1 MKKTLILLLIVSLVS
16 SFAGCGGNDDTGNN
30 GSDNNTPTPSTI
42 TSPGA
47 TSQGATDVQTTASIV
62 DNEAAFK
69 NAISSKGTWI
79 IATLKDLTFT
89 EDLVL
94 DGDFTNG
101 KKDTAGKDI
110 VQRKIALYSQDE
122 NRIVTARYT
131 LTAPKLTI
139 NSPMAS
145 IQHGIFKGDLY
156 VTSDNFQLVDQKV
169 DGNVY
174 FTTDSAKATFLM
186 DTPSAITGKQEVKKP

>member
-16 SFAGCGGNDDTGNN
+16 SFAGCGGKSNTGNN
-30 GSDNNTPTPSTI
+30 GTSTTPPATT

-47 TSQGATDVQTTASIV
+47 TDVKTTASIV

-94 DGDFTNG
+94 DGNFVNG
-101 KKDTAGKDI
+101 KKDEAGKDI
-110 VQRKIALYSQDE
+110 VQRKIALYTQDE
-122 NRIVTARYT
+122 NRNVTGRFT

-139 NSPMAS
+139 KSPMAS

-156 VTSDNFQLVDQKV
+156 VDQDNFQLVDQKV

-174 FTTDSAKATFLM
+174 FTTDSAKSTFKMDAT
-186 DTPSAITGKQEVKKP
+186 SSITGKQEVKKP